1 MREAQQNSQYPKLPE
16 RRGIDVDNIK
26 VIDYEKLAE
35 EKGWIESSRPGDVK
49 NISQLIIEMRG
60 QVDSLLEEWATM
72 AYRSYKA
79 NGNGLAINL
88 KLKIEGDSDNIKVK
102 TGISFTVEKITDERE
117 GEIKLRQE
125 KLL

>member
-1 MREAQQNSQYPKLPE
+1 ME
-16 RRGIDVDNIK
+16 NIK